1 MMNKTLDINANGLT
15 YKLLNENIK
24 EAVADHCEVI
34 NIKGVLGQR
43 YIGTGIKKQIELNIF
58 GTPGSDLAAFG
69 NGPKIIV
76 HGNGQEAVFNT
87 LNAGE
92 IVIHGH
98 TNDVLGVAMRG
109 GQIFV
114 RDDVGYRAGIHMK
127 AYKDLHPTIVIGG
140 TAQHFLGEYMAGGTI
155 LVLGLHASR
164 PLVGDYVG
172 TGMHG
177 GVIYI
182 RGNVDP
188 DKLGKEVRKSPLENA
203 DYQEIQHLVQQ
214 YCQKFGGNAD
224 TIMNKPFTKLTPIS
238 HSPYGLLYV
247 S

>member
-1 MMNKTLDINANGLT
+1 MNKILDINAQGLS
-15 YKLLNENIK
+15 YKMLNENIK
-24 EAVADHCEVI
+24 NAVANHFQTI
-34 NIKGVLGQR
+34 NVKGVLGQR
-43 YIGTGIKKQIELNIF
+43 YIGSGIKEQVQLHLF

-69 NGPKIIV
+69 NGPKIVV
-76 HGNGQEAVFNT
+76 HGNGQEAVGNT
-87 LNAGE
+87 LNSGE

-114 RDDVGYRAGIHMK
+114 RDHVGYRAGIHMK
-127 AYKDLHPTIVIGG
+127 AYQDLHPTIVIGG

-155 LVLGLHASR
+155 LVLGLHSQG
-164 PLVGDYVG
+164 PVVGDYIG

-177 GVIYI
+177 GAIYV
-182 RGNVDP
+182 RGKINP
-188 DKLGKEVRKSPLENA
+188 EHLGKEVTEAPIEDS
-203 DYQEIQHLVQQ
+203 DHQEIRRLVQQ
-214 YCQKFGGNAD
+214 YCEHFGGNIEA
-224 TIMNKPFTKLTPIS
+224 IMKKPFTKLAPIS